1 MEVIFSMI
9 TIKSITEPLL
19 MNKTN
24 SKTILSNIKQILK
37 IFEAQDSLHQKPP
50 NLEVFGVINKP
61 KSFLMFFIK
70 RLTFNQKY
78 SIILLK
84 YGLKGMI

>member
-1 MEVIFSMI
+1 MI

-37 IFEAQDSLHQKPP
+37 IFEA
-50 NLEVFGVINKP
+50 
-61 KSFLMFFIK
+61 
-70 RLTFNQKY
+70 
-78 SIILLK
+78 
-84 YGLKGMI
+84 